1 MANNSVH
8 DPEFDLKTAGG
19 NEYVPARVMYE
30 RAQGQPR
37 MVDDCDGH
45 AIFQST
51 VLEANGWDAYMI
63 GLSIEGPIGH
73 NVTGVNLPDGRILV
87 IDNAGKIEG
96 YFDSLASVARHYIQK
111 GWCWLP
117 SSWCILHAITLGKLE
132 IKKLYP
138 STRLLLFITKQPYE
152 HIFEK
157 QQYLHSHSGHL
168 GDFSSL
174 ISFSISF
181 SFAGLIRL

>member
-111 GWCWLP
+111 GWMMDGGTLRTIRGSQITQITTDYTSPNVLGLP
-117 SSWCILHAITLGKLE
+117 W
-132 IKKLYP
+132 
-138 STRLLLFITKQPYE
+138 
-152 HIFEK
+152 IFHE
-157 QQYLHSHSGHL
+157 Y
-168 GDFSSL
+168 
-174 ISFSISF
+174 
-181 SFAGLIRL
+181 

>member
-1 MANNSVH
+1 MANNSTH
-8 DPEFDLKTAGG
+8 DPKFDPNTAGG

-73 NVTGVNLPDGRILV
+73 NTAGVNLSDGRILV
-87 IDNAGKIEG
+87 IDDAGIIEG

-111 GWCWLP
+111 GWMTDGGTLKIIRGSQITRVTTDYTSPNVLGLP
-117 SSWCILHAITLGKLE
+117 WT
-132 IKKLYP
+132 
-138 STRLLLFITKQPYE
+138 
-152 HIFEK
+152 
-157 QQYLHSHSGHL
+157 SHEY
-168 GDFSSL
+168 
-174 ISFSISF
+174 
-181 SFAGLIRL
+181 